1 MELILPYYKEY
12 INTVASFVEEM
23 GISHGAGKEEQGKLR
38 LLGEE
43 TFVFIMNGIPKVGLD
58 QKFHLRCIEEEDGL
72 LFLFSNHGRPLNAR
86 MIPDFEPDRIDETLD
101 ALSLSMVRS
110 LSQEFSFRNL
120 GNEGW
125 ELIVRFK
132 IMNYK
137 QHKPQT
143 TIEEE
148 ISQTQQEAF
157 TVRKATTADVPG
169 IIDLVYNT
177 YRYSYAKEAFYNDRS
192 LTQMIENK
200 RILSLVAVTESGKV
214 VGHNA
219 VLLDSDLLGE
229 AGMSMVDPAYRK
241 SKVFI
246 LLVINTKR
254 TIGKEYPNLLVYAK
268 CVTSHERSQ
277 AFVSSFTP
285 CLLQLSVY
293 KHASFIGIDEDD
305 VNKRE
310 SLIYSISNS
319 NTASDKKRLFV
330 PEEHLSFI
338 NLIMSDAKLDIE
350 LNPFSGTESSGKET
364 RLHANNQPSRQY
376 MLLEVEQIGDD
387 FGNRIRQETILAR
400 QKGAI
405 TVGLFLPT
413 NAPASHDLD
422 AVLTREGYFFSG
434 IKPIASGEWMVV
446 YTNLLYQPFD
456 FDKLKFF
463 DSKSKILSDYVASLY
478 KQL

>member
-12 INTVASFVEEM
+12 INTVSSFVEEM
-23 GISHGAGKEEQGKLR
+23 GISHGATKEEQGKLR

-58 QKFHLRCIEEEDGL
+58 QKFHLRCVEEEDGL

-86 MIPDFEPDRIDETLD
+86 TIPDFELDRIDETFD

-110 LSQEFSFRNL
+110 LSNEFSFRNL

-125 ELIVRFK
+125 ELMVRFRIK
-132 IMNYK
+132 NYRML
-137 QHKPQT
+137 KPQV

-148 ISQTQQEAF
+148 ICQTQQESF

-192 LTQMIENK
+192 LTQMIEDK

-214 VGHNA
+214 IGHNA

-229 AGMSMVDPAYRK
+229 AGMAMVDPAYRK
-241 SKVFI
+241 SKAFI
-246 LLVINTKR
+246 LLAINTKR
-254 TIGKEYPNLLVYAK
+254 ALAKEYPNLLVYAK

-293 KHASFIGIDEDD
+293 KHASFVGIDESG

-319 NTASDKKRLFV
+319 TSGFDKKCLFV
-330 PEEHLSFI
+330 PKEHLQFI
-338 NLIMSDAKLDIE
+338 NLIMDDAKLNIE
-350 LNPFSGTESSGKET
+350 LKPFSETELSGKET
-364 RLHANNQPSRQY
+364 KFHVNHQPSRQY
-376 MLLEVEQIGDD
+376 LLLEIEQVGDD

-405 TVGLFLPT
+405 TIGLFLPT
-413 NAPASHDLD
+413 NVPAAHDLD
-422 AVLTREGYFFSG
+422 TVLAREGYFFSG
-434 IKPIASGEWMVV
+434 IKPTASGVWVVV

-463 DSKSKILSDYVASLY
+463 DVKSKMLSDYVASLY